1 MSRDTIMQ
9 EPVAPIWSIAAVER
23 DTGLSK
29 ETLRMWERRYGFPT
43 PHRETTGERAYPHEQ
58 LERLRAI
65 KRLLDAGHRP
75 GRVVALPKKAL
86 LQMLGDIGGTRPAP
100 EAAAHRPAPDGP
112 AIDTC
117 YQRLRDHDLE
127 GVRHGLAEA
136 LTRLGLARFVFELL
150 VPMNTR
156 VGDAWMRGELAVFEE
171 HAYTEVVTVVLRQAL
186 GRLHPARQ
194 QDRPAV
200 LLTTLPGEP
209 HGLGLLMVEAL
220 LAVEGC
226 RCVSLGVQTPVPD
239 VVAAVEAFGIDIVAL
254 SFTGCQKP
262 AQVQRGLQQLRD
274 TLPAAVH
281 IWAGGAAMAG
291 LRRRVAGVPAFGS
304 LEAVAPAIKAWRHEA
319 IAGQLESRAP

>member
-1 MSRDTIMQ
+1 MSGDPTMQ
-9 EPVAPIWSIAAVER
+9 EPPMPIWSIAAVER

-43 PHRETTGERAYPHEQ
+43 PHRESTGERAYPHEQ

-75 GRVVALPKKAL
+75 GRVVALPRPAL
-86 LQMLGDIGGTRPAP
+86 LQMLGEVGAARPAP
-100 EAAAHRPAPDGP
+100 AQPPAYAAAPASLAMD
-112 AIDTC
+112 AC
-117 YQRLRDHDLE
+117 YQQLRQHDLE
-127 GVRHGLAEA
+127 GVRHGMSEA
-136 LTRLGLARFVFELL
+136 LTRLGLARFVVEWL

-171 HAYTEVVTVVLRQAL
+171 HAFTELVTVLLRQAL
-186 GRLHPARQ
+186 GRLQPYRQ
-194 QDRPAV
+194 QDRPSV

-209 HGLGLLMVEAL
+209 HGLGLLMVECL
-220 LAVEGC
+220 LAMEGC

-239 VVAAVEAFGIDIVAL
+239 VVAAAQAFGIDIVAL

-274 TLPAAVH
+274 ALPAPVQV
-281 IWAGGAAMAG
+281 WAGGAAMATG
-291 LRRRVAGVPAFGS
+291 RRRTPGVPAFTS
-304 LEAVAPAIKAWRHEA
+304 LDAVLPALKAWRDEA
-319 IAGQLESRAP
+319 LAPE